1 MDTRILIDPRI
12 PAVPGWHTALALL
25 LSALIACLGV
35 MPAYG
40 AERTSQAA
48 WPPPPPAGSAVTVAD
63 TIYGVLR
70 HHRALR
76 GMQENRQVLEHELRR
91 ARAGFGPSVDVQGQ
105 AGGSLLS
112 DNSTRNRDLDKQMY
126 GVGEISGRLTQPIWD
141 GFATRSR
148 VRNAKSTLESVKARV
163 FDTATT
169 LSLDGIIAHI
179 DLLRRR
185 TIYAL
190 SERNVEQHR
199 AILGQTQDRTNLGA
213 DTEADV
219 SQAQSRLAR
228 ALSSLAEAKAALIVA
243 EDTYSRLTGMPPV
256 ARMQAVAMPP
266 ESFTGPKPVFELAEQ
281 HNPKLAAYMQDIR
294 AAQADRQLAESS
306 FYPTFNAEAGPS
318 YSDRGGAY
326 DRWVYSFDVV
336 GTMRWNVFNSGADV
350 AETKAASARIRQARQ
365 TMYDFVDD
373 LRLDIE
379 STWTNYVAA
388 QEQYRHYS
396 EAIKYNEFTR
406 TAYLEQ
412 FQLGKRSLLDVLDAE
427 NELYSSS
434 TLAETARGNI
444 LVGAYRLCALTGNLL
459 PMLSIDTRPLS
470 DNPAR
475 DPKDPRE
482 DFELGWFN

>member
-1 MDTRILIDPRI
+1 MGQNNMRQLLSLSLSLLGLFFCI
-12 PAVPGWHTALALL
+12 PA
-25 LSALIACLGV
+25 SAHA
-35 MPAYG
+35 AD
-40 AERTSQAA
+40 AKAA
-48 WPPPPPAGSAVTVAD
+48 WPAPPAAGRPVTVSD

-70 HHRALR
+70 HHRSLQ

-91 ARAGFGPSVDVQGQ
+91 ARAGFGPSVDVQGE

-112 DNSTRNRDLDKQMY
+112 DNSTRDRDLDKQMY
-126 GVGEISGRLTQPIWD
+126 GIGEISARLTQPIWD

-148 VRNAKSTLESVKARV
+148 VRNAKSTLESVRARV

-185 TIYAL
+185 AIYDLA
-190 SERNVEQHR
+190 ERNVGQHR
-199 AILGQTQDRTNLGA
+199 VILGQTQDRTSLGV

-219 SQAQSRLAR
+219 NQAQSRLAR
-228 ALSSLAEAKAALIVA
+228 ALSSLSEARAALLVA
-243 EDTYSRLTGMPPV
+243 EETYARLTGMPPA
-256 ARMQAVAMPP
+256 ARMQPVAMPP
-266 ESFTGPKPVFELAEQ
+266 ETFTGPRPVFELAEK
-281 HNPKLAAYMQDIR
+281 HNPKLAAYLQDIR
-294 AAQADRQLAESS
+294 AAQADRQLAEST
-306 FYPTFNAEAGPS
+306 FYPTFNAEVGPT
-318 YSDRGGAY
+318 YTDRGGAY
-326 DRWVYSFDVV
+326 DRWVYSFDAVA
-336 GTMRWNVFNSGADV
+336 TMRWNVFNSGADV
-350 AETKAASARIRQARQ
+350 AETKAAAARIRQARQ
-365 TMYDFVDD
+365 VMYDYVDD

-379 STWTNYVAA
+379 STWANYLAA

-396 EAIKYNEFTR
+396 EAIKYNMFTR

-434 TLAETARGNI
+434 TQAETARGNI

-459 PMLSIDTRPLS
+459 PMLSIDTRPL
-470 DNPAR
+470 DQNPPR

-482 DFELGWFN
+482 DFDLGWFN

>member
-1 MDTRILIDPRI
+1 MEDIVKSGCKGSVV
-12 PAVPGWHTALALL
+12 ASCACFLL
-25 LSALIACLGV
+25 TLCLSA
-35 MPAYG
+35 PAFC
-40 AERTSQAA
+40 AEKGRAS
-48 WPPPPPAGSAVTVAD
+48 WPPPPAAGQPLTVSD

-70 HHRALR
+70 HHRALQ
-76 GMQENRQVLEHELRR
+76 GMQENRQVLEHELSR
-91 ARAGFGPSVDVQGQ
+91 ARAGFGPSVDVQGE

-112 DNSTRNRDLDKQMY
+112 DSSTRDRDLDKQMY
-126 GVGEISGRLTQPIWD
+126 GVGEISARLTQPIWD

-163 FDTATT
+163 FDTATS

-185 TIYAL
+185 AIYAL
-190 SERNVEQHR
+190 AERNVAQHR

-228 ALSSLAEAKAALIVA
+228 ALSSLSEAQAALLVA
-243 EDTYSRLTGMPPV
+243 EDTYYRLTGMPPV
-256 ARMQAVAMPP
+256 ARMQPVAMPS
-266 ESFTGPKPVFELAEQ
+266 ETFTGPAPVFELAEK
-281 HNPKLAAYMQDIR
+281 HNPKLAAYLQDIR

-306 FYPTFNAEAGPS
+306 FYPTLNAEVGPT

-326 DRWVYSFDVV
+326 DRWVYSFDAVA
-336 GTMRWNVFNSGADV
+336 TMRWNLFNSGADV
-350 AETKAASARIRQARQ
+350 AETRAASARIRQARQ
-365 TMYDFVDD
+365 VMYDYVDD
-373 LRLDIE
+373 LKLDIE
-379 STWTNYVAA
+379 STWVNYLAA
-388 QEQYRHYS
+388 QDQYRHYS

-434 TLAETARGNI
+434 TQAETARGNI

-459 PMLSIDTRPLS
+459 PMLSIDTRPLGE
-470 DNPAR
+470 NPPR